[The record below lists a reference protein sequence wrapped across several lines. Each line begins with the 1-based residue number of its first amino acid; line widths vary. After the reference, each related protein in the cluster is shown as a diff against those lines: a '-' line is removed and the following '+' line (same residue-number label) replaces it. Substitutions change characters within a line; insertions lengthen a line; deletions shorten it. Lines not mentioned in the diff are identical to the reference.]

1 MAPFNNGVKYNI
13 NQLIFVIVENE
24 DDGRISEFSESCLK
38 LLGSYG
44 FKPQLEGDG
53 IIKRITDVV
62 TDLNFK
68 DIRNTRKNRYMT
80 NTMYEAVHRLD
91 LN

>member
-44 FKPQLEGDG
+44 FKP
-53 IIKRITDVV
+53 
-62 TDLNFK
+62 
-68 DIRNTRKNRYMT
+68 
-80 NTMYEAVHRLD
+80 
-91 LN
+91 